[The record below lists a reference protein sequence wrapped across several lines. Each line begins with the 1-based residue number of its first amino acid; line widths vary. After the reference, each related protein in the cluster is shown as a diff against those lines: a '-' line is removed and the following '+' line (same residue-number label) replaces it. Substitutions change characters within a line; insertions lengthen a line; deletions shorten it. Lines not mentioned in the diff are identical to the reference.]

1 MLTPDN
7 IFIILS
13 ISFTIILGIG
23 ALIARKQAIKA
34 WSMTT
39 KAPILK
45 NTKSAYNVPLKERLR
60 RFEVRL
66 KTLFNIPEYRNSDY
80 FGKIKLPSNTNIPV
94 KIPNFW
100 YTPFEV
106 YLLAHLQRAH
116 FIMTCDEYFYVD
128 SWAACLA
135 TLFPK
140 KENSSDLFDHNFF
153 AGTIEMH
160 TRSDSSLAVKKT
172 NGKIKII
179 RENETKTDS
188 NN

>member
-23 ALIARKQAIKA
+23 ALIVRKQAIKA

-60 RFEVRL
+60 RFKVRL

-100 YTPFEV
+100 YIPFEV

-128 SWAACLA
+128 SGMARLT

-140 KENSSDLFDHNFF
+140 KENSSDLFDHNFLS
-153 AGTIEMH
+153 GTIEMW
-160 TRSDSSLAVKKT
+160 TERDGSLAVKKT
-172 NGKIKII
+172 NGKIEII
-179 RENETKTDS
+179 KEDEAKTNS